1 MRRHAL
7 RWRVLAG
14 AVVSSVLMTLSG
26 FAGLSGQAT
35 AAGPNLAA
43 GKPTAV
49 SSTNG
54 SYVSANLDD
63 SNQATYWESTNNV
76 FPQWAQVDLGSTQSI
91 NQVVLKLPTGW
102 GARTE
107 TLSLQGSTDNSTFAT
122 IVSSANYTFDP
133 ATSNVV
139 TINFTAMNTRY
150 VRVNITANTGWPAGQ
165 LSELE
170 VYGNTTSTGNLAQGK
185 ATAEGGHTQTYAS
198 GNAVDGN
205 QSTYWEGPANNWPAN
220 WLQVDLG
227 AATAGLNKVVVELP
241 VANWGA
247 RTQTFAI
254 TGSTDG
260 TSFSTVVPSA
270 TYSFDPASNN
280 TVTINFN
287 ATTQRYLRLTFTAN
301 SGATGGQVSEFQV
314 YGSGSGDSQ
323 PPTAPSNLTGST
335 SGTTVTLNWT
345 ASTDNVGVTGYDIYA
360 NGSLLTSVGN
370 VTTYQATGV
379 ATSATV
385 AYTVKAHDAAG
396 NQSPASNTWT
406 HQGQGD
412 TTPPSTPTNL
422 SGSTS
427 GTTVNLTWTASTD
440 NVGVTGYDLYVNGTF
455 SKTVTGTSTTD
466 TEPTTATVAYYVK
479 ARDAAG
485 NVSSASNTYTRTGQ
499 SGTCTTPTDQAHAK
513 PTTSSSDTY
522 TFVAAN
528 ATDGD
533 VTTYWEGAVPSWLDV
548 NMGANVNASSVV
560 VKLNPDP
567 AWGTRTQTFSVTGRD
582 QASSTYTTIV
592 PSSTYTFTQGTNVVT
607 IPVSATFAEIR
618 LNFTANSGAPGGQ
631 VAELNVNGCP
641 APNPDLT
648 VSNVTHSPA
657 SPVETDAV
665 TLGATVTNA
674 GNAASA
680 ATTVNFYLGT
690 TKVGSANVGALAAG
704 ASTTVSANVGAQS
717 AGTYTPTAKVDESNA
732 VIESNEANNSA
743 SGSALTVSP
752 IQSADLIASTS
763 WSPGNPSG
771 GNTVT
776 FTTVVKNQGNQP
788 SSSSA
793 HNVTVTITDSN
804 GTTVKTLTGSA
815 SGVIAAGASVSVNDG
830 TWTAVDGKYT
840 VTTTVSAD
848 SAEASVKQGNNTST
862 APFFV
867 GRGANVPYD
876 TYEAEAGTLSSGA
889 TVVGPNRTIG
899 DPAGEASGRQ
909 AVVLSASGQSVSW
922 TTRAATNTIDVRF
935 SIPDGTTSSLG
946 VFNGSTQ
953 VGTVALTSAYAWLY
967 GNETSPQNS
976 GSGPRHIYDEANTVL
991 STTVPAGSTLSV
1003 RNTGGGTIDV
1013 DFIQLELATPKA
1025 NPDPTHLLAVSGFDQ
1040 NAIQTAISTASQSST
1055 YTGIYLPAGTYT
1067 VSSKFQISQKP
1078 LEIAGAGMW
1087 YTRIEPP
1094 AGQTNTDIGFNP
1106 SGAAATG
1113 SSFRDF
1119 AVFDNY
1125 NIRADGSGQVFPL
1138 TNVSNITID
1147 SVWVAHSVVMVWGQ
1161 NVDNSTFTNNRID
1174 DTFADGITLANDSS
1188 GNTES
1193 NNVAHATGD
1202 DSFALFNA
1210 QDVHAGTVQNNTLEN
1225 LTAILNWR
1233 ASGFAVYGG
1242 ANNTYTNLYAADQLV
1257 YPGVTV
1263 SSINFGISFV
1273 GFSGTTTL
1281 SNISIVRA
1289 GGHFYGQQVFP
1300 ALWLFS
1306 GDGTFTGI
1314 RVSNVDIEDPTYD
1327 GIMFQTKYTSPSSP
1341 TNPIADTTLTN
1352 VTIDRAN
1359 TPRADGSNVD
1369 ATATFDLTGRVG
1381 NAVWCNPMPES
1392 GQGPAIGAV
1401 TFTGLVMTN
1410 DTNNVVNNCPNFTI
1424 TQN

>member
-1 MRRHAL
+1 MKRHTL
-7 RWRVLAG
+7 RWRVIVG
-14 AVVSSVLMTLSG
+14 AVVSSMLMTLTGVAG
-26 FAGLSGQAT
+26 FAGQAT

-43 GKPTAV
+43 GKPTAA
-49 SSTNG
+49 SSTNAG
-54 SYVSANLDD
+54 YVSANVNDG
-63 SNQATYWESTNNV
+63 NQSSYWESANNA
-76 FPQWAQVDLGSTQSI
+76 FPQWAQVDLGSTQNIS
-91 NQVVLKLPTGW
+91 QVVLKLPTGW

-107 TLSLQGSTDNSTFAT
+107 TLSLQGSTDGSTYST
-122 IVSSANYTFDP
+122 IVSSAGYTFDP
-133 ATSNVV
+133 NSSNTV
-139 TINFTAMNTRY
+139 TINFGAMNTRY
-150 VRVNITANTGWPAGQ
+150 VRVNITANTGWAAAQ
-165 LSELE
+165 LSEFE
-170 VYGNTTSTGNLAQGK
+170 VYGTTTSSGNLAQGK
-185 ATAEGGHTQTYAS
+185 ATAEGGHTQNYAS
-198 GNAVDGN
+198 ANTVDGN

-227 AATAGLNKVVVELP
+227 ATTAGLNKVVVQLP
-241 VANWGA
+241 VASWGA

-260 TSFSTVVPSA
+260 TNFSTIVASA
-270 TYSFDPASNN
+270 NYSFDPASNN
-280 TVTINFN
+280 TVTITFN
-287 ATTQRYLRLTFTAN
+287 ATTQRYLRLSFTAN

-314 YGSGSGDSQ
+314 FSSSTGDTQ
-323 PPTAPSNLTGST
+323 APTAPSNLNGTT
-335 SGTTVTLNWT
+335 SGTTVNLSWT

-360 NGSLLTSVGN
+360 NGSLLTSIGN

-379 ATSATV
+379 ATTATV
-385 AYTVKAHDAAG
+385 NYTVKAHDAAG
-396 NQSPASNTWT
+396 NQSGASNTWT
-406 HQGQGD
+406 HQGQSSD
-412 TTPPSTPTNL
+412 TTPPSTPSNL
-422 SGSTS
+422 NGTTS
-427 GTTVNLTWTASTD
+427 GTTVTLTWNASTD
-440 NVGVTGYDLYVNGTF
+440 NVGVTGYDVYVNGAF
-455 SKTVTGTSTTD
+455 SKTVSSTSTTD
-466 TEPTTATVAYYVK
+466 TEATTASVSYYVK

-485 NVSSASNTYTRTGQ
+485 NVSAASNTFTRTGQ
-499 SGTCTTPTDQAHAK
+499 SGGGSCTTPTDQAHAK

-548 NMGANVNASSVV
+548 NMGANVTASSVV

-567 AWGTRTQTFSVTGRD
+567 AWGTRTQTFSITGRD

-592 PSSTYTFTQGTNVVT
+592 SSATYTFTQGNNVVT
-607 IPVSATFAEIR
+607 IPVSAAFAEIR

-674 GNAASA
+674 GTAASA

-690 TKVGSANVGALAAG
+690 TTVGSANVGALTAG
-704 ASTTVSANVGAQS
+704 SSTTVSANVGAQT
-717 AGTYTPTAKVDESNA
+717 AGSYTPTAKVDEANA
-732 VIESNEANNSA
+732 IVETNENNNSA
-743 SGSALTVSP
+743 SGSAFTVAP
-752 IQSADLIASTS
+752 IQSADLVATTS

-788 SSSSA
+788 SSTSA
-793 HNVTVTITDSN
+793 HNVTVTVKDST
-804 GTTVKTLTGSA
+804 GATVKTLTGSA
-815 SGVIAAGASVSVNDG
+815 SGAIAAGASGSIDDG
-830 TWTAVDGKYT
+830 TWTAANGKYT

-848 SAEASVKQGNNTST
+848 SAEASVKQANNTST

-889 TVVGPNRTIG
+889 TVLTPNRTIG

-909 AVVLSASGQSVSW
+909 AVALSASGQSVSF
-922 TTRAATNTIDVRF
+922 TTRSATNTIDVRF

-976 GSGPRHIYDEANTVL
+976 GSGPRHIYDEANAVL

-1055 YTGIYLPAGTYT
+1055 YTGIYLPAGVYT

-1094 AGQTNTDIGFNP
+1094 AGQSNTDIGFNP

-1125 NIRADGSGQVFPL
+1125 NNRQDGAGQVFPL
-1138 TNVSNITID
+1138 TNVSNIT
-1147 SVWVAHSVVMVWGQ
+1147 
-1161 NVDNSTFTNNRID
+1161 
-1174 DTFADGITLANDSS
+1174 
-1188 GNTES
+1188 
-1193 NNVAHATGD
+1193 
-1202 DSFALFNA
+1202 
-1210 QDVHAGTVQNNTLEN
+1210 
-1225 LTAILNWR
+1225 
-1233 ASGFAVYGG
+1233 
-1242 ANNTYTNLYAADQLV
+1242 
-1257 YPGVTV
+1257 
-1263 SSINFGISFV
+1263 
-1273 GFSGTTTL
+1273 
-1281 SNISIVRA
+1281 
-1289 GGHFYGQQVFP
+1289 
-1300 ALWLFS
+1300 
-1306 GDGTFTGI
+1306 
-1314 RVSNVDIEDPTYD
+1314 
-1327 GIMFQTKYTSPSSP
+1327 
-1341 TNPIADTTLTN
+1341 
-1352 VTIDRAN
+1352 
-1359 TPRADGSNVD
+1359 
-1369 ATATFDLTGRVG
+1369 
-1381 NAVWCNPMPES
+1381 
-1392 GQGPAIGAV
+1392 
-1401 TFTGLVMTN
+1401 
-1410 DTNNVVNNCPNFTI
+1410 
-1424 TQN
+1424 